1 MRLSSRHKWEN
12 EKNAHKERKMPWRL
26 TPWVIEKRFSVRLRT
41 WRTIKQLVFCLI
53 SFLVR
58 LSFSFLFLF
67 LPFFLFNIEK
77 KREMNVSRSLSS
89 QSSVTAAIS
98 YALDKRLNQVGCGSS
113 KKLQHFPLDFK
124 LLVGRFVDIVAC
136 FLNSEWISF
145 SNIAHGTFFF
155 KRYFYF
161 AWNIW
166 FDLQNETD
174 KLNFISLLIS
184 RGGVD
189 LWLVLV
195 RLLLLG
201 HFSIRVLF
209 LLFLSLRIF
218 IRCVSFSQVPFGKT
232 NSYKTHKIYLL
243 TNDINRRTEYQL
255 REFNEFR
262 MEFSFQLTNP
272 PCEYWTC

>member
-67 LPFFLFNIEK
+67 LPFFFCSILKK

-155 KRYFYF
+155 KD
-161 AWNIW
+161 I
-166 FDLQNETD
+166 
-174 KLNFISLLIS
+174 FISLETFDLIYKTKQTS
-184 RGGVD
+184 
-189 LWLVLV
+189 W
-195 RLLLLG
+195 
-201 HFSIRVLF
+201 I
-209 LLFLSLRIF
+209 LFLS
-218 IRCVSFSQVPFGKT
+218 
-232 NSYKTHKIYLL
+232 
-243 TNDINRRTEYQL
+243 
-255 REFNEFR
+255 
-262 MEFSFQLTNP
+262 
-272 PCEYWTC
+272 